1 MTAPN
6 FAPPSLGK
14 AVRGEWLL
22 DPDWLTVNH
31 GSFGATPRVVLAEQ
45 DRWRTEMERQ
55 PSRFMRQVLPNA
67 LRDAADRLAAFLG
80 GAGCDLAFVENATV
94 GCNAVLR
101 SLPFKPGDEILMLGH
116 VYGAVRNT
124 IAFVAE
130 GSGATVV
137 EMPVPFPRPGG
148 DELVAS
154 VAGAL
159 TERTRLAVLDHITS
173 GSALVLPLERL
184 TAACQAAG
192 VPVLVDGAHAPG
204 QATLDLPATG
214 ADWYVGNCHKWLMAP
229 KGCAFLWTRP
239 DQQDRI
245 HPVTIS
251 HGYRQGYLAEFDWT
265 GTRDPS
271 AFLAVPVAI
280 DFHAR
285 LGGAALRA
293 RNAALAAEGGSLLAR
308 RLNTDVGATAEM
320 AGSMATVRLPPVG
333 PATIEGAGAFRQR
346 LLGARTDLPVFA
358 QAGALWV
365 RLSAQAYN
373 ELDDYEALAG
383 ILADLCRE
391 SA

>member
-1 MTAPN
+1 MASLTVV
-6 FAPPSLGK
+6 PPPLGK

-55 PSRFMRQVLPNA
+55 PSRFMRQVLPDA
-67 LRDAADRLAAFLG
+67 LREAADRLATFLG
-80 GAGCDLAFVENATV
+80 GAGRDLAFVENATV

-101 SLPFKPGDEILMLGH
+101 SLGFGPGDEILMLGH

-130 GSGATVV
+130 RSGATIV
-137 EMPVPFPRPGG
+137 EVPVSFPRPGA
-148 DELVAS
+148 DEVVAA
-154 VAGAL
+154 VAAAL
-159 TERTRLAVLDHITS
+159 TPRTRLAVLDHITS
-173 GSALVLPLERL
+173 GSALVLPIERL
-184 TAACQAAG
+184 TAACHAAS

-204 QATLDLPATG
+204 QTAVDLPGIG

-239 DQQDRI
+239 DRQHDL

-271 AFLAVPVAI
+271 AFLAAPAAI
-280 DFHAR
+280 DFHEH
-285 LGGAALRA
+285 LGGAGLRA
-293 RNAALAAEGGSLLAR
+293 RNVALAAEGGGLLAR
-308 RLNTDVGATAEM
+308 RLNTDVGAAAEM

-333 PATIEGAGAFRQR
+333 PATMEGAGAFRQR

-373 ELDDYEALAG
+373 ELDDYEKLAG

>member
-1 MTAPN
+1 MTAPTL
-6 FAPPSLGK
+6 APPPLGK

-55 PSRFMRQVLPNA
+55 PSRFMRQVLPDA

-80 GAGCDLAFVENATV
+80 GTGRDLVFVENATV

-101 SLPFKPGDEILMLGH
+101 CLPFQPGDEILMLGH

-124 IAFVAE
+124 IDFVAE
-130 GSGATVV
+130 RSGATVV
-137 EMPVPFPRPGG
+137 EVPVPFPRPSGG
-148 DELVAS
+148 ELVAA

-159 TERTRLAVLDHITS
+159 TGRTRLAVLDHITS

-184 TAACQAAG
+184 TATCQAAR

-204 QATLDLPATG
+204 QIAIDLPATG

-239 DQQDRI
+239 DKQDGI

-271 AFLAVPVAI
+271 ASLAVPSAI
-280 DFHAR
+280 DFHFR
-285 LGGAALRA
+285 LGGAALRE
-293 RNAALAAEGGSLLAR
+293 RNVALAAEGGSLVAR

-333 PATIEGAGAFRQR
+333 PATIEGAAAFRQR

-373 ELDDYEALAG
+373 ELDDYERLASILAG
-383 ILADLCRE
+383 LCRE